1 MFLYEFVFKTFLVSV
16 MIFLSREI
24 TKAILEPPQTTRDCK
39 TLTRK
44 KILLIFCE
52 KFKLMSEEVRMVYIQ
67 AKQLDCI
74 VEY

>member
-1 MFLYEFVFKTFLVSV
+1 

-24 TKAILEPPQTTRDCK
+24 TKAILEPPQTTRDCE

-52 KFKLMSEEVRMVYIQ
+52 KFKLMSEVRMVYIQ
-67 AKQLDCI
+67 VKQLDCI